1 MIIRF
6 FHLRKT
12 DIYLMVV
19 ANVMMREEGMVTST
33 EIKRRPVQARSQ
45 KTRTAIK
52 DATHAV
58 MREKGVR
65 AVTTNAVA
73 AHSGIK
79 VGSIYDYFP
88 NKEAIIAEIYEEKLA
103 QVRRFFE
110 AGFETI
116 AAEHWQSQLATVI
129 RETWAYQLSI
139 GLDRTIVDAAYYYE
153 ALFPIA
159 QQHAR
164 LIASNY
170 VRLLRRLGSCWAPEQ
185 LFDLGISLYT
195 LVNANWSYWRLTST
209 NDEIAIERQIAMTI
223 TLITPVLA
231 ASECRISEV
240 SG

>member
-1 MIIRF
+1 M
-6 FHLRKT
+6 T
-12 DIYLMVV
+12 NAD
-19 ANVMMREEGMVTST
+19 
-33 EIKRRPVQARSQ
+33 IKRRPVQARSQ

-52 DATHAV
+52 EATHAV
-58 MREKGVR
+58 MREQGVR

-103 QVRRFFE
+103 QVRSFFE
-110 AGFETI
+110 SGFEEI
-116 AAEHWQSQLATVI
+116 EADDWQMQLATVI
-129 RETWAYQLSI
+129 RKTWAYQLSI

-170 VRLLRRLGSCWAPEQ
+170 VRLLRRLGSCWAQEQ

-195 LVNANWSYWRLTST
+195 LVNANWSYWRLTGT
-209 NDEIAIERQIAMTI
+209 DDEIAIERQIVLTI
-223 TLITPVLA
+223 MLITPALSA
-231 ASECRISEV
+231 AECRESELTV
-240 SG
+240 